1 MYTEAEEGEGW
12 GHWNWS
18 CLDALYTIWYF
29 GNTLHLPVSKSRWD
43 SNKFSQYYYPGLL
56 MQRVRSDWFAQEL
69 SIPPEP
75 PYSFLPLPVYAVGQ
89 REFWKKRDSDF
100 LFLAQPSKSQKLL
113 NKGKMSILITW
124 LLPFLV
130 ISYKAA
136 HGQFFQTYCLISIR
150 PFLLASG
157 YFPELLWKA
166 TIPNL
171 FIRKSCVRIWNPE

>member
-1 MYTEAEEGEGW
+1 MQWAKESPGRKQRLRFPVLGSTQQVTEA
-12 GHWNWS
+12 
-18 CLDALYTIWYF
+18 
-29 GNTLHLPVSKSRWD
+29 SK
-43 SNKFSQYYYPGLL
+43 
-56 MQRVRSDWFAQEL
+56 QR
-69 SIPPEP
+69 
-75 PYSFLPLPVYAVGQ
+75 
-89 REFWKKRDSDF
+89 
-100 LFLAQPSKSQKLL
+100 
-113 NKGKMSILITW
+113 KMSILITW

-130 ISYKAA
+130 ISYKTA

>member
-1 MYTEAEEGEGW
+1 MICPKTLNSSRATIQLFTTSCVCSGPKRVLEE
-12 GHWNWS
+12 N
-18 CLDALYTIWYF
+18 
-29 GNTLHLPVSKSRWD
+29 
-43 SNKFSQYYYPGLL
+43 
-56 MQRVRSDWFAQEL
+56 
-69 SIPPEP
+69 
-75 PYSFLPLPVYAVGQ
+75 
-89 REFWKKRDSDF
+89 RDSDF